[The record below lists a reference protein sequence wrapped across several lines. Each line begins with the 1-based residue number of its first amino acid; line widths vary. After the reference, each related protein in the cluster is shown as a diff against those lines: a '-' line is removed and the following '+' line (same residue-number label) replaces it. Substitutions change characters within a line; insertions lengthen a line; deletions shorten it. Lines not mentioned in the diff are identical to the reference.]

1 MSRGQIDNMTAHW
14 TPHFFLV
21 DAGELLFDITES
33 EKQNER
39 EYEKELKGQ
48 NKKRYPE
55 R

>member
-1 MSRGQIDNMTAHW
+1 MSAHR
-14 TPHFFLV
+14 TPHFFLA

-39 EYEKELKGQ
+39 EYEKELEGQ